1 MNTYIF
7 NNKEY
12 QIEVIRKNNKNTYL
26 RVKDNK
32 IVVTTNYLTSN
43 RTISKLIT
51 SNKEFIDRALTKS
64 ISKSEDTSFKLFGR
78 EYDIIY
84 GFKDTEV
91 DNNKIYTKDEKSLNK
106 YLSLYITNIYSE
118 RLDYW
123 YNKFEEDIPVPNL
136 KVRKMTSRWGVCNIK
151 NHNVTLNSELSKY
164 DIKALD
170 YVIVHELSHFI
181 HHNHSKDFWLLVG
194 KYYPKYK
201 EVRKYL
207 RNS

>member
-123 YNKFEEDIPVPNL
+123 YNIFEEDIPVPNL
-136 KVRKMTSRWGVCNIK
+136 KIRKS
-151 NHNVTLNSELSKY
+151 
-164 DIKALD
+164 
-170 YVIVHELSHFI
+170 
-181 HHNHSKDFWLLVG
+181 
-194 KYYPKYK
+194 
-201 EVRKYL
+201 
-207 RNS
+207 

>member
-78 EYDIIY
+78 EYDVIY

-123 YNKFEEDIPVPNL
+123 YNIFEEDIPVPNL
-136 KVRKMTSRWGVCNIK
+136 KIRKMTSRWGVCNIK
-151 NHNVTLNSELSKY
+151 KHNVTLNSELSKY